1 VVIAFLV
8 SLLPVIIFLILL
20 IYYDSYKLVKVKT
33 VILLILTGC
42 LTAVIS
48 YFLNRYLIDNLSL
61 ENAAY
66 TRYIA
71 PVIEEVLKASFLI
84 YLISKNKTG
93 FMLDALIYG
102 FAVGAGF
109 ALIENLYYLNVVD
122 TQNIFLWII
131 RGFGTAVMHGGTTAI
146 FALLSKSFFDRA
158 DEIQII
164 KYYKTR
170 LPGLKYFTL
179 VVVIIP
185 GLLSAIIIHSFFN
198 HLIIPAI
205 FTTILQLIILP
216 LLIMVIF
223 RRNEK
228 SLRDWMEKGLENEVV
243 LLDQID
249 NGSFSETHAGKYILS
264 LENNFSGPV
273 LADMICLIKLHI
285 ELSIKAKGVIL
296 LRKGG
301 LNVKI
306 DDEVK
311 DKLEELKYLEKSIG
325 PTGKLAVAPI
335 FSQST
340 KDLWQLYMLGSE

>member
-1 VVIAFLV
+1 MVGILV
-8 SLLPVIIFLILL
+8 SLLPVLIFLLLL

-48 YFLNRYLIDNLSL
+48 YFINTYLLQNFTFDTIY
-61 ENAAY
+61 Y
-66 TRYIA
+66 TRYAA
-71 PVIEEVLKASFLI
+71 PIIEETVKASFII
-84 YLISKNKTG
+84 YLISKNKIG
-93 FMLDALIYG
+93 FLVDALIYG

-109 ALIENLYYLNVVD
+109 AIIENLYYLN
-122 TQNIFLWII
+122 TIESQNIFLWII

-146 FALLSKSFFDRA
+146 FSLLSKGFFDRA
-158 DEIQII
+158 DSIQVIN
-164 KYYKTR
+164 YYKNR
-170 LPGLKYFTL
+170 FPGLKWFTL
-179 VVVIIP
+179 IVVILP

-198 HLIIPAI
+198 HLLIPAI
-205 FTTILQLIILP
+205 FITFLQLLVLP
-216 LLIMVIF
+216 LLIMAIF
-223 RRNEK
+223 RKNEK
-228 SLRDWMEKGLENEVV
+228 SLRDWMEKGLDNEVV

-249 NGSFSETHAGKYILS
+249 NGIFSETHAGKYILS
-264 LENNFSGPV
+264 LENKFSGPI

-301 LNVKI
+301 LTVKI
-306 DDEVK
+306 DEEVR

-325 PTGKLAVAPI
+325 PTGKMAVSPI

-340 KDLWQLYMLGSE
+340 KDLWQLYMLSSE